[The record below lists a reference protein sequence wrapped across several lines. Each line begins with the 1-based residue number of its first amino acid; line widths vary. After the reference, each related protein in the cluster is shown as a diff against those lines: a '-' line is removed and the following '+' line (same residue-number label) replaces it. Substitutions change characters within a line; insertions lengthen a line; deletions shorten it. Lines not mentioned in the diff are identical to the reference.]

1 VQPLNAFPPI
11 IVVAVGIVIVVN
23 FEQVRNA
30 LEPIFK
36 REEEGSKVTLVRLVQ
51 F

>member
-1 VQPLNAFPPI
+1 VDL
-11 IVVAVGIVIVVN
+11 GIVTLNN
-23 FEQVRNA
+23 FEQRENA